1 MLTFI
6 IRRLLISIPILF
18 GISVVSFLIIHL
30 APGSPYPGLELNPKV
45 SPEVRKLME
54 RTYHFDKPLVVRY
67 GYIMR
72 DMLTGQIRSIKDNRP
87 VLTKIGERLPATLAL
102 NVVALALTVAGAI
115 PLGIYAARF
124 RGTWRDQGV
133 TVASFMG
140 IALPSFWIA
149 YMLLLVVVG
158 KWQIPVLGIDTYGM
172 IDPNP
177 AVGVADRLWHLF
189 LPAAILALGGIA
201 AESRYMRGS
210 MTDAL
215 VQDYVRTARAKG
227 LPEEQVVYKHAV
239 RNALLPMIT
248 ILGLLLPGL
257 LGGSVIIETIFA
269 YPGIGR
275 MAYDAVLSRDYP
287 MIMTLNTITAALVLM
302 GNLVADVLYAVVDP
316 RIRYE

>member
-6 IRRLLISIPILF
+6 VRRLLISVPILF
-18 GISVVSFLIIHL
+18 GISVISFLIIHL
-30 APGSPYPGLELNPKV
+30 APGSPYPGMELNPKV

-54 RTYHFDKPLVVRY
+54 KTYHFDKPLVVRY

-72 DMLTGQIRSIKDNRP
+72 DMFTGEIRSIKDNRP
-87 VLTKIGERLPATLAL
+87 VLEKIGERLPATIAL
-102 NVVALALTVAGAI
+102 NVVALMLTVAGAI

-133 TVASFMG
+133 TVLSFMG

-149 YMLLLVVVG
+149 YMLLLIVVG
-158 KWQIPVLGIDTYGM
+158 KLRIPVLGIDTYGM
-172 IDPNP
+172 VDPNRV
-177 AVGVADRLWHLF
+177 VGAADRLWHLF
-189 LPAAILALGGIA
+189 LPAAILSLGGIA

-210 MTDAL
+210 MTDVL

-227 LPEEQVVYKHAV
+227 LPEEQVIYKHAV

-248 ILGLLLPGL
+248 ILGLMLPGL
-257 LGGSVIIETIFA
+257 LGGAVIIETIFA

-287 MIMTLNTITAALVLM
+287 TIMTLNTITAALVLV